1 MSLATATLMT
11 LPTSVLI
18 SESRLRTS
26 STLGLIMS
34 VPGRQF
40 RVYPRRRPLLLLLLL
55 LLLLPFVFEG
65 RRRVLLIH
73 LFLILLLVVVVL
85 CGRSLKRRYL
95 KLQDSLIVSKSGLRA
110 CQRSSIN

>member
-40 RVYPRRRPLLLLLLL
+40 RVYPRRRPILLLLLL

-85 CGRSLKRRYL
+85 CRKSL
-95 KLQDSLIVSKSGLRA
+95 
-110 CQRSSIN
+110 